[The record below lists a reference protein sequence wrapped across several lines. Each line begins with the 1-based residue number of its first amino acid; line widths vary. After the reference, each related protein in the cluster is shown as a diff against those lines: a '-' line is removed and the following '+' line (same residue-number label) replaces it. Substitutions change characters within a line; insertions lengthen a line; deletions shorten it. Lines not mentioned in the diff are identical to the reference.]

1 MLTIYKITADVIFPE
16 GAAPGAGNN
25 SNRKVLDRNG
35 NQETILRGSALA
47 GVLRHAYAERV
58 GAASW
63 EDPVS
68 QWFGEGADPDVNNSS
83 CLRVADTV
91 IRCTT
96 TNERTHNLI
105 NRHTGA
111 PAKGGLFSFE
121 AVPPMSTATLSM
133 ILEPGAGESEEYDAF
148 IADLVNI
155 LGAGLLVGGHSN
167 RGIGRMALA
176 DDLYV
181 RDFDLATVDG
191 SADFL
196 DAQYEE
202 RLNGVVPS
210 GQKYRPGMQ
219 ENRLE
224 IKLELGIPRGEDLLI
239 GDGQETDYALQPQS
253 VVFNDGSEHW
263 RIPGSS
269 LRGVIRAW
277 ITRLAARDGE
287 TLTDSVAN
295 WYDRS
300 DDPAKSYKPDLIGWG
315 FKGNEDRARY
325 QENPDLL
332 DDPILD
338 LFGSMY
344 KKGRIHISD
353 AFSRPAE
360 QQDVLDRSHVA
371 VDRFSGGANEGALFK
386 NQVLAGD
393 RLVFPVTILL
403 STPREKEVQWLV
415 KTLRALHMGILSVGS
430 SKSGG
435 RLEIKSISATGS
447 ESQIITAFSRE
458 IE

>member
-1 MLTIYKITADVIFPE
+1 MHTTYKITADIIFPE
-16 GAAPGAGNN
+16 GAAPGAGSS
-25 SNRKVLDRNG
+25 SNRHVLARNG

-47 GVLRHAYAERV
+47 GVLRHAYAEKLRM
-58 GAASW
+58 SSL
-63 EDPVS
+63 EDPIS
-68 QWFGEGADPDVNNSS
+68 RWFGEGADPDVDNSS
-83 CLRVADTV
+83 CIHVADVV
-91 IRCTT
+91 IRSTT
-96 TNERTHNLI
+96 INERTHNLI

-121 AVPPMSTATLSM
+121 AIPPMSTATLSM
-133 ILEPGAGESEEYDAF
+133 TIEPGAGETEEYDVF
-148 IADLVNI
+148 IADLVDV

-167 RGIGRMALA
+167 RGVGRMTLA
-176 DDLYV
+176 DDVYV

-202 RLNGVVPS
+202 RINGVVLS
-210 GQKYRPGMQ
+210 GRKFRPGTQ
-219 ENRLE
+219 QDHLE
-224 IKLELGIPRGEDLLI
+224 IKLELGIPRGEDLLV
-239 GDGQETDYALQPQS
+239 GDGQEADYALQPQS
-253 VVFNDGSEHW
+253 VIFNDGSEHW

-269 LRGVIRAW
+269 LRGIVRAW
-277 ITRLAARDGE
+277 MTRLAARDGE
-287 TLTDSVAN
+287 TITDSVTN
-295 WYDRS
+295 WYDRC
-300 DDPAKSYKPDLIGWG
+300 DDPKKSYKPDLIGWG
-315 FKGNEDRARY
+315 FKDKQDRACY
-325 QENPDLL
+325 QENPDLI

-360 QQDVLDRSHVA
+360 QRDVQDRYHVA
-371 VDRFSGGANEGALFK
+371 VDRFSGGANEGALFF
-386 NQVLAGD
+386 NQVLTGT
-393 RLVFPVTILL
+393 RLVFPITMVL
-403 STPREKEVQWLV
+403 SSPREKEVQWLV
-415 KTLRALHMGILSVGS
+415 KTLRALHLGILSVGS

-447 ESQIITAFSRE
+447 ESQTITAFARE

>member
-1 MLTIYKITADVIFPE
+1 MLTIYKITAGIIFPE
-16 GAAPGAGNN
+16 GAAPGAGSS
-25 SNRKVLDRNG
+25 SNRHVLTRNG
-35 NQETILRGSALA
+35 NQEIILRGSALA
-47 GVLRHAYAERV
+47 GVLRHAYAERL
-58 GAASW
+58 GISYI
-63 EDPVS
+63 EDQVS
-68 QWFGEGADPDVNNSS
+68 RWFGEGADSDVDNSS
-83 CLRVADTV
+83 CIRVADAV

-96 TNERTHNLI
+96 IHERTHNLI

-148 IADLVNI
+148 IDHLVDI
-155 LGAGLLVGGHSN
+155 LGTGLRVGGHSN
-167 RGIGRMALA
+167 RGVGRMTLV
-176 DDLYV
+176 DDVYV

-202 RLNGVVPS
+202 RNKGVVLS
-210 GQKYRPGMQ
+210 GRKFRPGTQ
-219 ENRLE
+219 QDHLD
-224 IKLELGIPRGEDLLI
+224 IKLELGIPRGEDLLV

-269 LRGVIRAW
+269 LRGIVRAW
-277 ITRLAARDGE
+277 MTRLAARDGE

-295 WYDRS
+295 WYNRC

-315 FKGNEDRARY
+315 FKEKQDRTRY

-332 DDPILD
+332 EDPILD

-360 QQDVLDRSHVA
+360 QRDTQDRYHVA
-371 VDRFSGGANEGALFK
+371 VDRFSGGANEGALFD
-386 NQVLAGD
+386 NQVLTGI

-403 STPREKEVQWLV
+403 STPQEKEVQWLV
-415 KTLRALHMGILSVGS
+415 KTLRALHLGILSVGS

-447 ESQIITAFSRE
+447 ESKIITAFARE

>member
-1 MLTIYKITADVIFPE
+1 MLTIYKITADIIFPE
-16 GAAPGAGNN
+16 GAAPGAGSS
-25 SNRKVLDRNG
+25 SNRHVLARNG
-35 NQETILRGSALA
+35 NQKTILRGSVLA
-47 GVLRHAYAERV
+47 GVLRHAYAERL
-58 GAASW
+58 GMSSL

-68 QWFGEGADPDVNNSS
+68 RWFGEGADPDEDNSS
-83 CLRVADTV
+83 CIRVADAV
-91 IRCTT
+91 IRCATV
-96 TNERTHNLI
+96 NERTHNLI

-121 AVPPMSTATLSM
+121 AIPPMSKAILSI

-148 IADLVNI
+148 IDHLVGI
-155 LGAGLLVGGHSN
+155 LGTGLLVGGHTN
-167 RGIGRMALA
+167 RGVGRMMLV
-176 DDLYV
+176 DDVSV

-202 RLNGVVPS
+202 MNKGVVLS
-210 GQKYRPGMQ
+210 GRKFRPETQ
-219 ENRLE
+219 QNHLE

-239 GDGQETDYALQPQS
+239 GDGQETDYALNPQS
-253 VVFNDGSEHW
+253 VIFNDGSEHW

-269 LRGVIRAW
+269 LRGVVRAW
-277 ITRLAARDGE
+277 MTRLAARDGE
-287 TLTDSVAN
+287 TITDSVNN
-295 WYDRS
+295 WYDRC
-300 DDPAKSYKPDLIGWG
+300 DDPKKSYKPDLIGWG
-315 FKGNEDRARY
+315 FKDTQDRARY
-325 QENPDLL
+325 QEYPDLL

-353 AFSRPAE
+353 VFSRPME
-360 QQDVLDRSHVA
+360 QQDVQDRYHVA
-371 VDRFSGGANEGALFK
+371 VDRFSGGANEGALFD
-386 NQVLAGD
+386 NQVLAGTQ
-393 RLVFPVTILL
+393 LIFPVTILL

-415 KTLRALHMGILSVGS
+415 KTLRALHLGILSVGS

-435 RLEIKSISATGS
+435 RLEIKSISARGS
-447 ESQIITAFSRE
+447 ESQTITAFARE

>member
-1 MLTIYKITADVIFPE
+1 MHTIYKITADVIFPE
-16 GAAPGAGNN
+16 GAAPGAGSS
-25 SNRKVLDRNG
+25 SNKKILDRNG

-47 GVLRHAYAERV
+47 GVLRHAYAKKL
-58 GAASW
+58 GTASW

-68 QWFGEGADPDVNNSS
+68 RWFGEGADPDVDNSS
-83 CLRVADTV
+83 CLRVADAV

-96 TNERTHNLI
+96 INERTHNLI

-121 AVPPMSTATLSM
+121 AIPPMSTATLSM
-133 ILEPGAGESEEYDAF
+133 ILEPDAGESEEYDAF
-148 IADLVNI
+148 IDDLVNI
-155 LGAGLLVGGHSN
+155 LGAGLLVGGNSN
-167 RGIGRMALA
+167 RGIGRMTLSN
-176 DDLYV
+176 DVYV
-181 RDFDLATVDG
+181 RDFDLTTVDG

-202 RLNGVVPS
+202 QNNGAVPS
-210 GQKYRPGMQ
+210 GRKYQPAKQ
-219 ENRLE
+219 QNRLE
-224 IKLELGIPRGEDLLI
+224 INLELGIPRGEDLLI

-269 LRGVIRAW
+269 LRGIIRAW
-277 ITRLAARDGE
+277 MTRLAARDGK

-295 WYDRS
+295 WYEKS
-300 DDPAKSYKPDLIGWG
+300 DDPAKSYKPDFIGWG
-315 FKGNEDRARY
+315 FKEKEDRARY

-332 DDPILD
+332 NDPILD

-353 AFSRPAE
+353 AFSRPVK
-360 QQDVLDRSHVA
+360 QQDTQERYHVA
-371 VDRFSGGANEGALFK
+371 VDRFSGGANEGALFD
-386 NQVLAGD
+386 NQVLAGS

-403 STPREKEVQWLV
+403 STPREKEIQWLV
-415 KTLRALHMGILSVGS
+415 KTLRALHLGILSVGS

-447 ESQIITAFSRE
+447 ASQTITAFARE